1 MTILKVNSGPTKPHN
16 TILFFTTTMK
26 AINSTTKANVIH
38 LLHSGLSI
46 RQIASQLSLSIGT
59 VSNIR
64 SKHCPGLANPSGG
77 RPPKLSASDIRHAL
91 YLFSSKKAEN
101 AVQVTQALRDVGGTS
116 LSASTTRR
124 HLKSASLKAVI
135 KEKTPLLTARHRK
148 SRLELAL

>member
-1 MTILKVNSGPTKPHN
+1 MLYLRNCSQEKPKKIHTCHMTILKANSGPTKPHN
-16 TILFFTTTMK
+16 TILSFTTTMK

-64 SKHCPGLANPSGG
+64 SKHCLCLANPPGG
-77 RPPKLSASDIRHAL
+77 HPPKLSASDIRHAL
-91 YLFSSKKAEN
+91 YLFSSKKAES
-101 AVQVTQALRDVGGTS
+101 AVQVTQPLRDVGGTS

-124 HLKSASLKAVI
+124 HLKGAGLKQ
-135 KEKTPLLTARHRK
+135 
-148 SRLELAL
+148 